1 MSAFI
6 PPFGSGHKGAS
17 VSIPLFDSAV
27 TGAYIIVSTA
37 AGWLAPVGG
46 AATAIVLCTVL
57 IRLLLLP
64 LTVAAVRGERA
75 RARLAPKVT
84 ELRRRHAKSPQRL
97 SAELAALYRA
107 ERVSPFA
114 GYLPMMLQAPF
125 FIVIYRLFVS
135 PRIDG
140 HANVLLAHGLS
151 SRLLT
156 GGPLLV
162 FLPLLIALAGLAW
175 WNARRGRRIAVL
187 TDGPKPPGVLML
199 LPFGTL
205 VTAFVLP
212 LAAVFYLV
220 TTTAWTAVETAV
232 LRRGHP

>member
-1 MSAFI
+1 M
-6 PPFGSGHKGAS
+6 
-17 VSIPLFDSAV
+17 SIPFFDSAV
-27 TGAYIIVSTA
+27 TGAYTIVSTA

-57 IRLLLLP
+57 VRLLLLP

-75 RARLAPKVT
+75 RARLAPRVA

-97 SAELAALYRA
+97 SAELTALYRA
-107 ERVSPFA
+107 ERVSPLA
-114 GYLPMMLQAPF
+114 GFLPTLVQAPF

-135 PRIDG
+135 PRVGG
-140 HANVLLAHGLS
+140 HANILLAHGLS
-151 SRLLT
+151 GRLFA
-156 GGPLLV
+156 GGPLLT

-175 WNARRGRRIAVL
+175 WNVRRARRLAARTG
-187 TDGPKPPGVLML
+187 GPTPPRVLML

-205 VTAFVLP
+205 VTACVLP

-220 TTTAWTAVETAV
+220 TTTAWTAAENAV
-232 LRRGHP
+232 LRRGQPEATGDP